1 MEERFAPA
9 PLPSLAEL
17 SALPNA
23 LMRLPGVVKQ
33 AVMKQAV
40 VSASH
45 FPASPLS
52 LTSLAAE

>member
-1 MEERFAPA
+1 MEEHFDPA

-23 LMRLPGVVKQ
+23 LMWLPGVVNQ

-40 VSASH
+40 VGASH
-45 FPASPLS
+45 FPASPLN